1 MDLHKIGVKFLA
13 EDADTLNL
21 VELIPVFHRWIQ
33 TAAVE
38 DLLID
43 VADYS
48 HVPFGPGVM
57 IIAHE
62 GDYAFDESGGR
73 RGFLYYSKHELE
85 GDLDAR
91 LATVARKAL
100 KACKRMS
107 AEQGLGGVKFPGTAL
122 EIFANDRLVAPNTD
136 TAYQAFE
143 PALRRF
149 LDKLYGGHYEIERE
163 SDPRERL
170 TVRVRATEG
179 ADVDALLERLGS

>member
-1 MDLHKIGVKFLA
+1 MNLHKIGIKFLA
-13 EDADTLNL
+13 QDADALNL

-38 DLLID
+38 DLLFD

-48 HVPFGPGVM
+48 HVPSGPGVM

-73 RGFLYYSKHELE
+73 RGFLYYSKHELQ

-107 AEQGLGGVKFPGTAL
+107 AEQGLGPVSFPGNAL
-122 EIFANDRLVAPNTD
+122 EIFSNDRLVAPNTD
-136 TAYQAFE
+136 EAYEAFE
-143 PALRRF
+143 PALRRL
-149 LDKLYGGHYEIERE
+149 LDKLYGGAYEIERE
-163 SDPRERL
+163 ADPRERL
-170 TVRVRATEG
+170 TLRIRAREG
-179 ADVDALLERLGS
+179 ADVDTLLERLEA